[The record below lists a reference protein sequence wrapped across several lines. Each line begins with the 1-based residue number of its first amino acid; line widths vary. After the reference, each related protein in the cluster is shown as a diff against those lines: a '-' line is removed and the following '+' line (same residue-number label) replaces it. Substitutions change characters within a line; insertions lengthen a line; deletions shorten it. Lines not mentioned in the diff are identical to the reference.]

1 MTDGRSKSKCGQSD
15 ENNSWVSALII
26 SMVTCNAFM
35 LLVSIGCVVYQQCSR
50 MYSLGT
56 RLSSGA
62 SDGRI
67 RYWSSRRCM
76 RNGTQASPLSTQID
90 FNFGKR
96 SGMPLQIQLVMW
108 TMLHHTKP
116 SACMPRKRLMV
127 ASDWSCQ

>member
-15 ENNSWVSALII
+15 ANNSCVSALII

-50 MYSLGT
+50 IYSLGT
-56 RLSSGA
+56 RLSIGA

-67 RYWSSRRCM
+67 RYWSSSRCI

-90 FNFGKR
+90 FSFGKR
-96 SGMPLQIQLVMW
+96 SGIPLQIQLVMW
-108 TMLHHTKP
+108 TMLHHTNP

-127 ASDWSCQ
+127 ASEGSFQ